1 MAEVIIAVHIAGDG
15 RVPRDA
21 VWQNVDNVGIVLFKG
36 VRAGMEKHR
45 RTEGRGHGTERAHC
59 GQCRLFVSGQHSG
72 QTPSGQSV
80 QRKEDQTAEQ
90 AQRNRRLVSTARH
103 GGGRDTGGDHGHGR
117 FHQQEEQAHPSVR
130 SAISQTIQAAA
141 KQSSAPRL
149 PVSSRLTALMPASRD
164 AAKRR

>member
-1 MAEVIIAVHIAGDG
+1 
-15 RVPRDA
+15 
-21 VWQNVDNVGIVLFKG
+21 
-36 VRAGMEKHR
+36 MEKHR

-117 FHQQEEQAHPSVR
+117 FHQQEEQAHPVGPLR
-130 SAISQTIQAAA
+130 DQPDDTGGGEAEQCAAA
-141 KQSSAPRL
+141 AGEQQAHGVDARQQRRGQAPI
-149 PVSSRLTALMPASRD
+149 D
-164 AAKRR
+164 AGRAFQEVQRREQR